1 MILVKEEVVDQALDK
16 LIEKNRDALDKAY
29 KQKRGNSHD
38 RRVPGKKRNR
48 ERRYNT
54 KRHVYSR
61 RRTRVGK
68 KKNETRTIIVS
79 GFGAQ

>member
-16 LIEKNRDALDKAY
+16 LVQKNRDALDKAY
-29 KQKRGNSHD
+29 KQKRGNGQD
-38 RRVPGKKRNR
+38 RREPRKKRAR
-48 ERRYNT
+48 ESYNT
-54 KRHVYSR
+54 KRHYNSR

-68 KKNETRTIIVS
+68 KKTETRTIIVS